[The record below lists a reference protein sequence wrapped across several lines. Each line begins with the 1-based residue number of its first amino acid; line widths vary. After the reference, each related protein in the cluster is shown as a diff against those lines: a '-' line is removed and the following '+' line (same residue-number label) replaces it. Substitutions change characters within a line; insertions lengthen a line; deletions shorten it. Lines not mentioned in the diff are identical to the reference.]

1 MHFHASTDRVVGRK
15 RPIGFRQILF
25 ERRTGEAG
33 LNKRNSNSECA
44 QFVIEQFRI
53 AFESMLGRCIER
65 VVGGRDQAHNRTHI
79 DDPPLPLTPHRWQ
92 HRVGHAENAEDVHV
106 EQRLSLRGGGDRE
119 AILAAI
125 AGEGFAKLGPSFL
138 RAVDQAG
145 AEPVKALEAIG
156 RAYVGFA
163 LRHPAYFQAM
173 FRADAVPLDRYPDV
187 RKLSDEAFGK
197 LVETIGK
204 MFADQPSAV
213 RLTIS
218 VACWAMVHGLA
229 TLILEGTLARTIEV
243 PRARQRQVANEVIET
258 FTSLFIK
265 DRM

>member
-1 MHFHASTDRVVGRK
+1 MRNATDLRQKVLQASLALIEEG
-15 RPIGFRQILF
+15 
-25 ERRTGEAG
+25 G
-33 LNKRNSNSECA
+33 L
-44 QFVIEQFRI
+44 
-53 AFESMLGRCIER
+53 
-65 VVGGRDQAHNRTHI
+65 D
-79 DDPPLPLTPHRWQ
+79 
-92 HRVGHAENAEDVHV
+92 
-106 EQRLSLRGGGDRE
+106 RLSMREVARKSGVSHQAPYYYFGDRE

-125 AGEGFAKLGPSFL
+125 AGEGFSKLGRSFL

-145 AEPVKALEAIG
+145 FKPAKALEAIG
-156 RAYVGFA
+156 RAYVEFA
-163 LRHPAYFQAM
+163 LRNPAYFQAM

-204 MFADQPSAV
+204 VFADQPSGV

-229 TLILEGTLARTIEV
+229 TLILEGTLARTVEI

-258 FTSLFIK
+258 FTSLFIR
-265 DRM
+265 DRA